1 VRVGQPRARQQP
13 QDGAGLLLRRGLLL
27 RLLLLLAGG
36 ACQLPWRI
44 LGGQGAAAE
53 GAALV

>member
-27 RLLLLLAGG
+27 LLLLLLAGG